1 MITRRSVLLTAA
13 AATVTTKARA
23 AAKTIRLGHIAD
35 ESGVFKGVAGPG
47 VVAADMAVAHIN
59 KAGGVN
65 GMPIEL
71 VRYDPG
77 SDPRQAAI
85 AARKLIEDDKVL
97 AVVGPFSSGE
107 TLVAM
112 NDAERAQ
119 CTMVPIAA
127 SQAGLL
133 DGKKFTW
140 RLAVDEGVQFTR
152 VLASMKNKGILP
164 KTVQTVYISEE
175 PVSNASATK
184 TWPPILDS
192 FGIKSATPIGFQYKS
207 FDVAPQIAK
216 AIENN
221 PDAVAVAGLPESAA
235 KVVHELKRQNYK
247 GHMIGSQLFADRN
260 IIDLFGNDGDGTIFA
275 AGFYKDASPEAAAF
289 DKEFLEG
296 CKAKGI
302 FKLGAF
308 QTDAITYDLIYL
320 LSDAIRKAKLTADP
334 DKLVA
339 ERIALNDALRGI
351 TFSGVLGKNICFK
364 GQDGQMP
371 GYVIDMEHDAWTLF
385 EAWPAASCA

>member
-1 MITRRSVLLTAA
+1 
-13 AATVTTKARA
+13 
-23 AAKTIRLGHIAD
+23 
-35 ESGVFKGVAGPG
+35 
-47 VVAADMAVAHIN
+47 
-59 KAGGVN
+59 
-65 GMPIEL
+65 
-71 VRYDPG
+71 
-77 SDPRQAAI
+77 
-85 AARKLIEDDKVL
+85 
-97 AVVGPFSSGE
+97 
-107 TLVAM
+107 
-112 NDAERAQ
+112 
-119 CTMVPIAA
+119 
-127 SQAGLL
+127 
-133 DGKKFTW
+133 
-140 RLAVDEGVQFTR
+140 
-152 VLASMKNKGILP
+152 
-164 KTVQTVYISEE
+164 
-175 PVSNASATK
+175 
-184 TWPPILDS
+184 
-192 FGIKSATPIGFQYKS
+192 
-207 FDVAPQIAK
+207 
-216 AIENN
+216 
-221 PDAVAVAGLPESAA
+221 
-235 KVVHELKRQNYK
+235 
-247 GHMIGSQLFADRN
+247 MIGSHLFADRN